1 MTRKRLILSLSEVQE
16 KDISIDISV
25 EIPKVKGFSTL
36 VQPDKIEE
44 FTAQMVTIK
53 ESFMNEQC
61 ELKNEIAR
69 LKQAPFNGENNISQ

>member
-25 EIPKVKGFSTL
+25 EIPKTKGFRTP

-44 FTAQMVTIK
+44 FTAQLVTIK

-69 LKQAPFNGENNISQ
+69 LKQAAFNGENNISQ

>member
-1 MTRKRLILSLSEVQE
+1 MTRKRLILSLWEAQE

-25 EIPKVKGFSTL
+25 ETPKAKDFRTP

-44 FTAQMVTIK
+44 FTAQLVTIK

-69 LKQAPFNGENNISQ
+69 LKQAAFNGENNISQ